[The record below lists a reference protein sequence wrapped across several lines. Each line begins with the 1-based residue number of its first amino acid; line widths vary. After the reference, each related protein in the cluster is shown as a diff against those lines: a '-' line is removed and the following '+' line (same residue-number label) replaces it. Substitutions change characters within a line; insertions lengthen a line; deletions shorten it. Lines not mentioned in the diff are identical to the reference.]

1 MSSDR
6 TSESAIYPP
15 IDDYALIGDCRSAG
29 LVSRYGS
36 LDWLCL
42 PRFDSPSIFAA
53 VLDASEGGRFLVR
66 PVGEFRTER
75 RYLPETNVL
84 ETVLRTPTGACVL
97 RDLMSVSSEEDKR
110 AHLTPEHEVLRQLD
124 GLEGEV
130 EVEILYDPR
139 PDYGRVRPVL
149 EQRGPLGLRC
159 EVDGASLTL
168 HSELPLELIDG
179 DRSALGTARIR
190 SGERKYLS
198 LTYSMEAP
206 AVIPLLGEAA
216 RARIERTVRWWQ
228 EWSNRCAY
236 EGPYRDAVVRSALA
250 LKLMTYAPSG
260 ALVAAPTTSLPETMG
275 GVRNWDYRYCWLR
288 DASFTLRALYALG
301 YREEAEAYIG
311 WLLHAT
317 RLTWP
322 ELQVLYDVFGEAKL
336 PERELPHL
344 EGYAGSRPVRI
355 GNDAQG
361 QLQLDVY
368 GEVINGA
375 ARFLDRGGRFDRDTS
390 RMLDGLGR
398 TVCRRW
404 REPDEGIW
412 EGRSGRFHNTHSKVL
427 CWVAL
432 DRLIEMHEAG
442 YLEVSVELFRANRH
456 EIREEIEAHG
466 YNERIGSY
474 TRTFYGEEMDA
485 SLLTLPLYGYTEGTN
500 PRMRS
505 TCARIREKLATGAL
519 VHRYETGTDDGLPPG
534 EGAFGICSF
543 WAVEC
548 VARGGNVEGAT
559 RAIEQLLAYAND
571 VGLFAE
577 EIDLHIGA
585 VLGNF
590 PQAFTHIGLIN
601 AALTLGE
608 YRDKHNFAELD
619 RTPTEKDLEDHT

>member
-6 TSESAIYPP
+6 TPERASYPP

-29 LVSRYGS
+29 LVSGDGS

-42 PRFDSPSIFAA
+42 PRFDSPSVFAA
-53 VLDASEGGRFLVR
+53 LLDAREGGRFRIR
-66 PVGEFRTER
+66 PVGEYSSER
-75 RYLPETNVL
+75 RYLPDTNVL
-84 ETVLRTPTGACVL
+84 ETTFRCPSGTFVL

-110 AHLTPEHEVLRQLD
+110 ASLTPEHEVLREVEGID
-124 GLEGEV
+124 GEV
-130 EVEILYDPR
+130 EVEVLYDPR
-139 PDYGRVRPVL
+139 PEYGLMRPML
-149 EQRGPLGLRC
+149 KRQWDHSLRC
-159 EVDGASLTL
+159 EIGGVALILRSELALVPRSDGRGASGV
-168 HSELPLELIDG
+168 I
-179 DRSALGTARIR
+179 RIQA
-190 SGERKYLS
+190 GERMYLS
-198 LTYSMEAP
+198 LTYSREAP
-206 AVIPLLGEAA
+206 AVISPLGEAA
-216 RARIERTVRWWQ
+216 RGRIERTVRWWQ
-228 EWSNRCAY
+228 EWANRCAY

-260 ALVAAPTTSLPETMG
+260 ALVAAPTTSLPEALG

-301 YREEAEAYIG
+301 YREEAEAFDG
-311 WLLHAT
+311 WVLHAT

-322 ELQVLYDVFGEAKL
+322 ELHILYDVFGEARL

-368 GEVINGA
+368 GEVVDA
-375 ARFLDRGGRFDRDTS
+375 AAQFANRGGRFDRDTS

-442 YLEVSVELFRANRH
+442 YLDVSVDLFRDNRD
-456 EIREEIEAHG
+456 EIRKEIEAHG

-474 TRTFYGEEMDA
+474 TRTFDGEEMDA

-505 TCARIREKLATGAL
+505 TCARIHEKLATGAL

-548 VARGGNVEGAT
+548 VTRGGNIEGAT
-559 RAIEQLLAYAND
+559 RAFEQLLAYAND

-577 EIDLHIGA
+577 EIDPHTGA
-585 VLGNF
+585 ALGNF

-601 AALTLGE
+601 AALTLAGYQE
-608 YRDKHNFAELD
+608 ENAVAERPSKD
-619 RTPTEKDLEDHT
+619 IPTEDLT

>member
-1 MSSDR
+1 MLPDR
-6 TSESAIYPP
+6 TSESVSYPP

-29 LVSRYGS
+29 LVSREGS
-36 LDWLCL
+36 LDWLCF
-42 PRFDSPSIFAA
+42 PRFDSPSVFAA
-53 VLDASEGGRFLVR
+53 LLDAREGGRFRIR
-66 PVGEFRTER
+66 PVGEYSSER
-75 RYLPETNVL
+75 RYLPDTNVL
-84 ETVLRTPTGACVL
+84 ETTFRTPTGAFVL

-110 AHLTPEHEVLRQLD
+110 RSLTPEHEVLREVEGID
-124 GLEGEV
+124 GEV

-149 EQRGPLGLRC
+149 EQRGALGLRC
-159 EVDGASLTL
+159 EVGRAVLTLRSELLLELEGDGRGAS
-168 HSELPLELIDG
+168 G
-179 DRSALGTARIR
+179 AVRIR
-190 SGERKYLS
+190 VGERKYLS
-198 LTYSMEAP
+198 LTYSREAP
-206 AVIPLLGEAA
+206 AVIAPLGEAA
-216 RARIERTVRWWQ
+216 RGRIERTVRWWQ
-228 EWSNRCAY
+228 EWANRCAY

-260 ALVAAPTTSLPETMG
+260 ALVAAPTTSLPEAMG

-288 DASFTLRALYALG
+288 DASFTLRALFALG

-322 ELQVLYDVFGEAKL
+322 ELHVLYDVFGEAKL

-368 GEVINGA
+368 GEVINGV
-375 ARFLDRGGRFDRDTS
+375 ARFLERGGHFDRDTS

-442 YLEVSVELFRANRH
+442 YLEVSVDLFRKERD
-456 EIREEIEAHG
+456 EIRREIEAHG

-474 TRTFYGEEMDA
+474 TRTFDGEEMDA
-485 SLLTLPLYGYTEGTN
+485 SLLTLPLYGYIEGKH

-505 TCARIREKLATGAL
+505 TCARIHEKLARGSL
-519 VHRYETGTDDGLPPG
+519 LYRYEATTDDGLPPG
-534 EGAFGICSF
+534 EGAFGLCSF

-559 RAIEQLLAYAND
+559 RTLGKLLAYAND

-577 EIDLHIGA
+577 EIDPDTGA
-585 VLGNF
+585 ALGNF

-608 YRDKHNFAELD
+608 YQEGTAPAAAKRPSSDIPPE
-619 RTPTEKDLEDHT
+619 DLT

>member
-1 MSSDR
+1 MSPVR
-6 TSESAIYPP
+6 ASENASYSP

-29 LVSRYGS
+29 LVSRDGS
-36 LDWLCL
+36 FDWLCL
-42 PRFDSPSIFAA
+42 PRFDSPSIFAR
-53 VLDASEGGRFLVR
+53 VLDAENGGRFLVR
-66 PVGEFRTER
+66 PIGEFRTER
-75 RYLPETNVL
+75 RYLPNTNVL
-84 ETVLRTPTGACVL
+84 ETVFRTPTGACVL
-97 RDLMSVSSEEDKR
+97 RDLMSISSEEDKR
-110 AHLTPEHEVLRQLD
+110 AYLTPEHEVLRQLD

-139 PDYGRVRPVL
+139 PDYGRLRPLL
-149 EQRGPLGLRC
+149 EQRGALGLRC
-159 EVDGASLTL
+159 EVDGTSLTL
-168 HSELPLELIDG
+168 RSELPLELTDG
-179 DRSALGTARIR
+179 ACSARGLSRIR
-190 SGERKYLS
+190 SGESKYLS

-206 AVIPLLGEAA
+206 AVVPLLGEAA
-216 RARIERTVRWWQ
+216 RGRIERTVRWWQ
-228 EWSNRCAY
+228 EWANRCTY
-236 EGPYRDAVVRSALA
+236 EGPYRDAVVRSALT

-260 ALVAAPTTSLPETMG
+260 ALVAAPTTSLPEAIG

-288 DASFTLRALYALG
+288 DASFTLRALFNLG
-301 YREEAEAYIG
+301 YQEEAEAYIS

-322 ELQVLYDVFGEAKL
+322 ELHVLYDVFGEAKL

-355 GNDAQG
+355 GNDAHG

-375 ARFLDRGGRFDRDTS
+375 VRFLDRGGRFDRDTI

-432 DRLIEMHEAG
+432 DRLIQMHEAG
-442 YLEVSVELFRANRH
+442 YLEVSVDLFRANRD
-456 EIREEIEAHG
+456 EIRKEVEAHG
-466 YNERIGSY
+466 YNEQIGSY
-474 TRTFYGEEMDA
+474 TRTFDGDEMDA
-485 SLLTLPLYGYTEGTN
+485 SLLTLPLYGYIEGN
-500 PRMRS
+500 HPQMRS
-505 TCARIREKLATGAL
+505 TCARIHEKLARDGL
-519 VHRYETGTDDGLPPG
+519 VYRYETGTDDGLPPG

-548 VARGGNVEGAT
+548 VARGGNVGAAT
-559 RAIEQLLAYAND
+559 RTFERLLSLAND

-577 EIDLHIGA
+577 EIDPDTGA
-585 VLGNF
+585 ALGNF

-601 AALTLGE
+601 AALTLAE
-608 YRDKHNFAELD
+608 YRDEHTSAGCY
-619 RTPTEKDLEDHT
+619 RTHMEKRSEDDT

>member
-6 TSESAIYPP
+6 TAESASYPP

-29 LVSRYGS
+29 LVSRDGS

-53 VLDASEGGRFLVR
+53 VLDVEKGGRFLVR
-66 PVGEFRTER
+66 PLGEFRTER
-75 RYLPETNVL
+75 RYLANTNVL
-84 ETVLRTPTGACVL
+84 ETVFRTPTGACVL

-110 AHLTPEHEVLRQLD
+110 AHLTPEHEVLRELE

-130 EVEILYDPR
+130 EVEILYAPR
-139 PDYGRVRPVL
+139 PDYGRVCPLL
-149 EQRGPLGLRC
+149 EERGALGLRC
-159 EVDGASLTL
+159 EIDGTSLTL
-168 HSELPLELIDG
+168 RSEMPLELTDG
-179 DRSALGTARIR
+179 DRSASGFARIR

-206 AVIPLLGEAA
+206 AVVTLLGEIA
-216 RARIERTVRWWQ
+216 RGRIERTVRWWQ
-228 EWSNRCAY
+228 EWANRCTY

-260 ALVAAPTTSLPETMG
+260 ALVAAPTTSLPEAIG

-288 DASFTLRALYALG
+288 DASFTLRALFTLG

-322 ELQVLYDVFGEAKL
+322 ELHVLYDVFGEAKL

-344 EGYAGSRPVRI
+344 EGYAASRPVRI

-375 ARFLDRGGRFDRDTS
+375 ARFLDRGGRVDRDTN

-398 TVCRRW
+398 TVCKRW

-442 YLEVSVELFRANRH
+442 KLDVSVDLFRKERD
-456 EIREEIEAHG
+456 EIRKEIETHG

-474 TRTFYGEEMDA
+474 TRTFDGEEMDA
-485 SLLTLPLYGYTEGTN
+485 SLLTLPLYDYIEGTN
-500 PRMRS
+500 SRMRS
-505 TCARIREKLATGAL
+505 TCARIHEKLATGEL

-534 EGAFGICSF
+534 EGAFGLCSF

-559 RAIEQLLAYAND
+559 RTFEQLLAYAND

-577 EIDLHIGA
+577 EIDPDTGA
-585 VLGNF
+585 ALGNF

-608 YRDKHNFAELD
+608 YREGNGAAE
-619 RTPTEKDLEDHT
+619 RP

>member
-1 MSSDR
+1 MPASYLPENASY
-6 TSESAIYPP
+6 SPIEHYAI
-15 IDDYALIGDCRSAG
+15 IGDCRSAG
-29 LVSRYGS
+29 LVSREGS

-53 VLDASEGGRFLVR
+53 VLDAKNGGRFLVR
-66 PVGEFRTER
+66 PIGEFRTER
-75 RYLPETNVL
+75 RYLANTNVL
-84 ETVLRTPTGACVL
+84 ETVFRTPTGACVL

-110 AHLTPEHEVLRQLD
+110 AHLTPEHEVLRELE

-139 PDYGRVRPVL
+139 PDYGRVRPLL
-149 EQRGPLGLRC
+149 EERGALGLRC
-159 EVDGASLTL
+159 EVDGTSLTL
-168 HSELPLELIDG
+168 RSELPLELTDG
-179 DRSALGTARIR
+179 DRSARGTARIR
-190 SGERKYLS
+190 SGEQTYLS

-206 AVIPLLGEAA
+206 AVVPLLGEAA
-216 RARIERTVRWWQ
+216 RGRIERTVRWWQ
-228 EWSNRCAY
+228 EWANRCTY

-260 ALVAAPTTSLPETMG
+260 ALVAAPTTSLPEALG

-322 ELQVLYDVFGEAKL
+322 ELQVLYDIFGEAKL

-375 ARFLDRGGRFDRDTS
+375 ARFLDHGGRFDRDTS
-390 RMLDGLGR
+390 RMLDGLGH

-412 EGRSGRFHNTHSKVL
+412 EGRSGRFHHTHSKML

-432 DRLIEMHEAG
+432 DRLVEMHEAG
-442 YLEVSVELFRANRH
+442 HLEISADLFRANRDA
-456 EIREEIEAHG
+456 IRGEIEARG

-474 TRTFYGEEMDA
+474 TRIFDGEEMDA
-485 SLLTLPLYGYTEGTN
+485 SLLTLPLYGYIEGKH

-505 TCARIREKLATGAL
+505 TYASIHQKLARDGL
-519 VHRYETGTDDGLPPG
+519 IYRYETGTDDGLPPG
-534 EGAFGICSF
+534 EGTFGICSF

-548 VARGGNVEGAT
+548 QARGGDVEGAT
-559 RAIEQLLAYAND
+559 QAFEHLLSYAND

-577 EIDLHIGA
+577 EIDPETGA
-585 VLGNF
+585 ALGNF

-601 AALTLGE
+601 AALTLAE
-608 YRDKHNFAELD
+608 YRDKHAFAGRD
-619 RTPTEKDLEDHT
+619 RSPIEKRSEDHT

>member
-1 MSSDR
+1 MLPGL
-6 TSESAIYPP
+6 TSENASYPP

-29 LVSRYGS
+29 LVSRGGS

-53 VLDASEGGRFLVR
+53 LLDAENGGRFLVR
-66 PVGEFRTER
+66 PTGEFRTER
-75 RYLPETNVL
+75 RYLANTNVL
-84 ETVLRTPTGACVL
+84 ETVFRTPTGACVL

-110 AHLTPEHEVLRQLD
+110 AYLTPEHEVLRELE

-139 PDYGRVRPVL
+139 PDYGRVRPLL
-149 EQRGPLGLRC
+149 EQRGALGLRC
-159 EVDGASLTL
+159 EVDGTSLTL
-168 HSELPLELIDG
+168 RSELPLGLTDG
-179 DRSALGTARIR
+179 ERSASGAARIR

-206 AVIPLLGEAA
+206 AVVPLLGEAA
-216 RARIERTVRWWQ
+216 RGRIERTVRWWQ
-228 EWSNRCAY
+228 EWANRCAY

-260 ALVAAPTTSLPETMG
+260 ALVAAPTTSLPEAIG

-288 DASFTLRALYALG
+288 DASFTLRALFALG

-322 ELQVLYDVFGEAKL
+322 ELHVLYDVFGEAKL

-344 EGYAGSRPVRI
+344 EGYAGSRPVRV

-404 REPDEGIW
+404 HEPDEGIW

-432 DRLIEMHEAG
+432 DRLIEMHKAG
-442 YLEVSVELFRANRH
+442 YLEVSVDLFRANR
-456 EIREEIEAHG
+456 EAIREEIEAHG
-466 YNERIGSY
+466 YNERIKSY
-474 TRTFYGEEMDA
+474 TRTFDGEEMDA
-485 SLLTLPLYGYTEGTN
+485 SLLTLPLYGYVEGTN

-505 TCARIREKLATGAL
+505 TCARIHEKLARDGL
-519 VHRYETGTDDGLPPG
+519 VYRYETEIDDGLPPG

-548 VARGGNVEGAT
+548 VAHGGNVEGAT
-559 RAIEQLLAYAND
+559 RTFEQLLAYAND

-577 EIDLHIGA
+577 EIDPDTGA
-585 VLGNF
+585 ALGNF

-601 AALTLGE
+601 AALTLAE
-608 YRDKHNFAELD
+608 YRDEHTVAGRD
-619 RTPTEKDLEDHT
+619 RSTTEKRSEDHT